1 MKQCKVIL
9 IIPTYNNPLTI
20 REVALDVLAQDYEV
34 IVVDDGSDVPIQ
46 TLFSK
51 EEQEKI
57 HFVRHEKNQGK
68 GQAIVSGTAKAKAL
82 GYTHALSIDGDGQH
96 LASEAHLLIAEC
108 SGDEIIIGARNLDL
122 KDVPLGSKFG
132 RWFSNLWACWDT
144 GQVITDSLSGY
155 RIYPISILDLPIKT
169 QRFDWEM
176 EVLVRHADAGKKIK
190 EVAIECYYPT
200 AQERV
205 SHFRNF
211 EDTMTIVWV
220 HLQILPFKWLK
231 FLKQP
236 FTKSFWFKKK

>member
-9 IIPTYNNPLTI
+9 IIPTFNNPLSI
-20 REVALDVLAQDYEV
+20 RDVALDVLSHDYEL
-34 IVVDDGSDVPIQ
+34 IVVDDGSDVAIE

-57 HFVRHEKNQGK
+57 HFVRHEENQGK
-68 GQAIVSGTAKAKAL
+68 GQAIISGTQKAKTL

-96 LASEAHLLIAEC
+96 LASEAHLLIEAC
-108 SGDEIIIGARNLDL
+108 SGDEIIIGARNLDM

-144 GQVITDSLSGY
+144 GQEITDSLSGY
-155 RIYPISILDLPIKT
+155 RIYPVSILDLPIKT

-200 AQERV
+200 PEERV

-211 EDTMTIVWV
+211 QDTMTIVWV

-231 FLKQP
+231 ALGKPFSFLK
-236 FTKSFWFKKK
+236 K